1 LLLESAPE
9 CIKEEDFS
17 IFKEFIDAYEKRLIV
32 GKDDAGDDTVVYM
45 TQLKADEYIQTIFE
59 VVEKLK
65 KRFLVLGSR

>member
-1 LLLESAPE
+1 
-9 CIKEEDFS
+9 
-17 IFKEFIDAYEKRLIV
+17 V